1 MAYQT
6 PQDPTAVMGKRVVAF
21 LIDLV
26 IGAVLIGAVFLSSAE
41 SKSGFPDDYC
51 DVVNEFEDV
60 SSCMQ
65 IGDTVYVLTGD
76 DNAPL
81 FLVSLAYG
89 FGIFGLMQ
97 GLTGASIGKHIMG
110 LRVVKADGTICGV
123 GRATGRWAMFIVD
136 AFFCFLVGLITVL
149 VTRPHRRVGDFAAGT
164 FVVGKDWTGT
174 PIGGATWLRSAPGVR
189 RAAGTGTAAERL
201 GAAAHS
207 AAVDGSALGR
217 LVAAAD
223 CAADAAPPTP
233 GPPPGAWGSPP
244 PPATSSGRARR
255 PRPACGMLV
264 PVITSTAV
272 IQATSARDAGT

>member
-174 PIGGATWLRSAPGVR
+174 PIGGAPPGYGPPPGYGAPPGQGQPQSGW
-189 RAAGTGTAAERL
+189 APPHTAPQSTAPPS
-201 GAAAHS
+201 GGWSPQPTAPPTQP
-207 AAVDGSALGR
+207 
-217 LVAAAD
+217 
-223 CAADAAPPTP
+223 PPTP

-244 PPATSSGRARR
+244 PPGD
-255 PRPACGMLV
+255 
-264 PVITSTAV
+264 
-272 IQATSARDAGT
+272 Q